1 MVSSYMKKEQPR
13 VAIWILFFLIFGG
26 MVPFAHAQ
34 ATAEATWVE
43 NPVGFNQF
51 ASLVI
56 TIKGTLQAEAIIPP
70 IDGLTF
76 SGRQISYSTVQ
87 SGSTIEQQ
95 TVFTYIFQ
103 ATKSGKIL
111 IDPIVLQLGNGQ
123 RISVEVEPLEVGSSV
138 NPQPTTP
145 STSVTPNNNNQLT
158 DSGYR
163 VEAEVD
169 TPTPYRGQQLRYIL
183 RVYTPL
189 DPFSWRPRE
198 VNWPTFVGFWD
209 SKQSLQNVYSKEID
223 GTYYW
228 VDEYSYF
235 LFPTTVGK
243 LKIAPTNVIY
253 ESGDQLSS
261 QEVEVDVQPLPT
273 PAPANFMGAV
283 GSFSINSQIS
293 ALEIGADG
301 QAKLDVTL
309 NGSGNIDLIPNP
321 FWPNLDGWRLFEN
334 DKKVN
339 SVLRDNQ
346 IIGRIDYSYSLIPT
360 KSGTL
365 TVPSLEY
372 HYFNPVSKAYE
383 VAKTET
389 YQVRII
395 GTVNN
400 SQLGVH
406 NGNAADKNSTLLQIY
421 DAPNQLPA
429 FHLPLTS
436 QVWYWLCWLLPLMAV
451 LGDTI
456 WSVRQYLWKDRN
468 QNRSNAYK
476 IARSA
481 IVAAR
486 KNVRDAVAV
495 ERILN
500 NYLTERFESPFGGLT
515 HTGRE
520 ELLKSLGI
528 DDRLIGQINGLF
540 QQSENV
546 RYNFHSEDDS
556 ADLLTTTEKIINTL
570 EEKTK

>member
-1 MVSSYMKKEQPR
+1 MKKKQPR
-13 VAIWILFFLIFGG
+13 IAIWILLFLIFGG
-26 MVPFAHAQ
+26 IVPFAHAQ
-34 ATAEATWVE
+34 ATAEATWIE

-56 TIKGTLQAEAIIPP
+56 TIKGTLQAEAIVPT

-103 ATKSGKIL
+103 AMKSGKIL

-123 RISVEVEPLEVGSSV
+123 RISVEVEPLEVGSNL
-138 NPQPTTP
+138 NPKPTTP
-145 STSVTPNNNNQLT
+145 STTVTPNSNQLT

-169 TPTPYRGQQLRYIL
+169 NQTPYRGEQLRYVL

-198 VNWPTFVGFWD
+198 VTWPTFVGFWD
-209 SKQSLQNVYSKEID
+209 SKQSLQNVYSEEID

-243 LKIAPTNVIY
+243 LNIAPTAVMY
-253 ESGDQLSS
+253 ESGDMLST

-273 PAPANFMGAV
+273 PPPANFMGAV
-283 GSFSINSQIS
+283 GSFSISSEIS
-293 ALEIGADG
+293 ALEIGADS
-301 QAKLDVTL
+301 QIKLDVSL
-309 NGSGNIDLIPNP
+309 SGSGNIDLIPNP
-321 FWPNLDGWRLFEN
+321 FWPTLDGWRLFEN
-334 DKKVN
+334 DKRAN

-372 HYFNPVSKAYE
+372 HYFNPVAKSYE
-383 VAKTET
+383 VAKTES
-389 YQVRII
+389 YQVKII

-400 SQLGVH
+400 SQLNTPG
-406 NGNAADKNSTLLQIY
+406 GNTADKNSTLLKIY
-421 DAPNQLPA
+421 DAPNQLSA
-429 FHLPLTS
+429 FHWPLTS
-436 QVWYWLCWLLPLMAV
+436 QAWYWLCWLLPLMAV

-456 WSVRQYLWKDRN
+456 WSVRGFLWKDRN
-468 QNRSNAYK
+468 KNRSNAYK
-476 IARSA
+476 IARAA

-520 ELLKSLGI
+520 ELLKSLSI
-528 DDRLIGQINGLF
+528 DNRLIAQINELF

-546 RYNFHSEDDS
+546 RYNFHSKDDS
-556 ADLLTTTEKIINTL
+556 ADLLTTTEKIINAV